1 MQLRRLTLC
10 AVYVACCVGDSDD
23 GRARAD
29 TLRTNTFYSFYTLLQ
44 DEIGHMVRLG
54 CTPKIGGLFLMFV
67 YSNWFLGYQFG
78 VYNAGMH
85 NVSLEHHI

>member
-1 MQLRRLTLC
+1 MTVVHALTR
-10 AVYVACCVGDSDD
+10 S
-23 GRARAD
+23 
-29 TLRTNTFYSFYTLLQ
+29 TLIPFIPFITLLQ

-85 NVSLEHHI
+85 NVSLEHHV